1 MVNAVD
7 LAKRALVKLLK
18 EMAAIYT
25 LTLSVARDSP
35 DPAVRTAYRK
45 VSVNAHPDRGG
56 DADHQRQL
64 NAAYSAWEAAA
75 KAKQAHRGEGQEG
88 EGRQGEGRE
97 RRSRR
102 CISGPAAPLLWAR
115 GTWLSLPVCGGLI
128 DLPEVRDNGRMGPLH
143 LVCQGLC
150 VCVCVRACVGGVRV

>member
-1 MVNAVD
+1 MNAIA

-75 KAKQAHRGEGQEG
+75 KAKQAHGGK
-88 EGRQGEGRE
+88 GRKGMPRQHG
-97 RRSRR
+97 
-102 CISGPAAPLLWAR
+102 AAGITEA
-115 GTWLSLPVCGGLI
+115 CG
-128 DLPEVRDNGRMGPLH
+128 
-143 LVCQGLC
+143 
-150 VCVCVRACVGGVRV
+150 A

>member
-1 MVNAVD
+1 MVNAID

-45 VSVNAHPDRGG
+45 VSVKAHPDRGG

-75 KAKQAHRGEGQEG
+75 KAKQAHGGKGRKGKAAKEKGGNGARADASLGQLHLCSGRGEPGFRFQ
-88 EGRQGEGRE
+88 
-97 RRSRR
+97 S
-102 CISGPAAPLLWAR
+102 AAVP
-115 GTWLSLPVCGGLI
+115 I